1 MPTALREPLA
11 ATWARACSGLHGHLD
26 WLDAQC
32 SPLSCEL
39 ERLYDWA
46 ALYAVNRLLA
56 VAAKGSV
63 LATGLADAQL
73 YAGSLLRAPNGKD
86 YVVLATVTLGAG
98 DTPVAI
104 RCTTSG
110 SFGNLNVGT
119 VLTLIDPIAG
129 INSTLIVD
137 ALGISGGAD
146 DEPVTAWRARCALEW
161 SLVVAGGARSGKPED
176 YRYWARSA
184 HPSISDAKVL
194 PQALGMGTVLILP
207 ICNGLVN
214 RLPTPSILDS
224 VRTRLLQ
231 IAPAVSDWRVAVPVL
246 HPVALSIHLQPTVDT
261 VANRNAIAAA
271 LTTLLLSK
279 GGDANL
285 TLAWAEIDAT
295 LALVTSQY
303 VLDESGVV
311 RWRDNEL
318 PILAPIN
325 WV

>member
-32 SPLSCEL
+32 SPLTCEL

-46 ALYAVNRLLA
+46 ALYAVSRLLA
-56 VAAKGSV
+56 VAAKGNV
-63 LATGLADAQL
+63 LATGLAGAQL
-73 YAGSLLRAPNGKD
+73 YAGSLLRAPNGMD
-86 YVVLATVTLGAG
+86 YIVLAAATLGAG

-104 RCTTSG
+104 RCTTTG
-110 SFGNLNVGT
+110 SASNLATGT

-137 ALGISGGAD
+137 ALGISGGAE
-146 DEPVTAWRARCALEW
+146 DELVTDWRARVALEW

-194 PQALGMGTVLILP
+194 PHALGIGTVLILP
-207 ICNGLVN
+207 ICNGLAN

-224 VRTRLLQ
+224 VRAHLTQ
-231 IAPAVSDWRVAVPVL
+231 IAPAVSDWRVAVPVS
-246 HPVALSIHLQPTVDT
+246 HPVALTIHLQPAVDT

-285 TLAWAEIDAT
+285 TLAWAEIDTT
-295 LALVTSQY
+295 LALITSQY
-303 VLDESGVV
+303 VLNESGIVS
-311 RWRDNEL
+311 WQANEV

-325 WV
+325 WI